1 MSKLE
6 VLNKALDDLVDG
18 NPDIKGAL
26 IVSPD
31 GLVIASRLT
40 SLDTEADVVAAMSA
54 AFLGLAKRAI
64 KTLKCGEFKEVVAE
78 GSEMSL
84 RVYRC
89 GEKAVLAIIN
99 KSGANIGLINLD
111 AKEAAEKIAQALG

>member
-6 VLNKALDDLVDG
+6 VLNKALDELVDG

-31 GLVIASRLT
+31 GLVIAASLT
-40 SLDTEADVVAAMSA
+40 FIDTQADVVAAMSA

-64 KTLKCGEFKEVVAE
+64 KTLKCGEFIEVVAE
-78 GSEMSL
+78 GSEMS
-84 RVYRC
+84 
-89 GEKAVLAIIN
+89 
-99 KSGANIGLINLD
+99 
-111 AKEAAEKIAQALG
+111 

>member
-6 VLNKALDDLVDG
+6 VLNKALDELVDG

-31 GLVIASRLT
+31 GLVIAARLI
-40 SLDTEADVVAAMSA
+40 LDTQADVVAAMSA

-99 KSGANIGLINLD
+99 ESGANIWLINLEV
-111 AKEAAEKIAQALG
+111 KEAAVEIAQVLG

>member
-1 MSKLE
+1 MRKVS
-6 VLNKALDDLVDG
+6 DLVDG
-18 NPDIKGAL
+18 NPDIKGSL
-26 IVSPD
+26 IVRTD

-40 SLDTEADVVAAMSA
+40 SDTQADVVAAMSA
-54 AFLGLAKRAI
+54 AFSGLAKRAI

-89 GEKAVLAIIN
+89 GERAVLAIIN

-111 AKEAAEKIAQALG
+111 AKGAAEKIAQVLG